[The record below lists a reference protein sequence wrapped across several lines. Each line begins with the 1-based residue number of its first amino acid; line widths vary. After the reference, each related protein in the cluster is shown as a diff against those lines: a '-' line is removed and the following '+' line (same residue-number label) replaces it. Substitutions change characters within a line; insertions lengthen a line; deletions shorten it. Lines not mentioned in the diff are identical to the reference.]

1 MKRSNGCRRSVIL
14 GGFFNFNIEMKR
26 VSLAKSIDGRARGR
40 GLHSWYVT
48 ICVPKDNVAFV
59 VPTAPDVHFKC
70 CLSADTKI
78 QASI

>member
-14 GGFFNFNIEMKR
+14 GEFFNFNIEMKR

-48 ICVPKDNVAFV
+48 ICVTKANVAFV
-59 VPTAPDVHFKC
+59 AATAPDVHFKC
-70 CLSADTKI
+70 CLSHDIKI
-78 QASI
+78 KAAI